1 MLNKL
6 KLWKKIWKTFKILI
20 KILLDNKK
28 SFNKNFNLKILE
40 KNKQKW
46 KFLKINQ
53 SEQMSLKLMILNYLK
68 KMIFQKSK
76 LPL

>member
-6 KLWKKIWKTFKILI
+6 KLWKKIWKKFKILI
-20 KILLDNKK
+20 KILLVNKK
-28 SFNKNFNLKILE
+28 SFNKNFNLKILG

-68 KMIFQKSK
+68 
-76 LPL
+76 